1 VILVGA
7 FLLLPGI
14 CALYF
19 IQMGMPNDAA
29 TVGLFISGFGVALI
43 FAGIAWVVEAR
54 RTRR

>member
-1 VILVGA
+1 MILVGA